1 MRRDARPNGVRG
13 ALEQLRE
20 TWERAVEEFIGPV
33 FKRLSTKVDS
43 KNLRKLTVLAAPD
56 CDAMRDGY
64 GGCSEMLHSVGEGMN
79 PKLPSPEEILAAITR
94 LRTWHN
100 DLRARQSKI
109 KAA

>member
-1 MRRDARPNGVRG
+1 M
-13 ALEQLRE
+13 EQLRE

-43 KNLRKLTVLAAPD
+43 KNLRKITVLEIAD

-64 GGCSEMLHSVGEGMN
+64 GACSELLHSVGEGLN
-79 PKLPSPEEILAAITR
+79 PKLPTPDDILAEIAK
-94 LRTWHN
+94 LSAWHN
-100 DLRARQSKI
+100 GLRARQSRV